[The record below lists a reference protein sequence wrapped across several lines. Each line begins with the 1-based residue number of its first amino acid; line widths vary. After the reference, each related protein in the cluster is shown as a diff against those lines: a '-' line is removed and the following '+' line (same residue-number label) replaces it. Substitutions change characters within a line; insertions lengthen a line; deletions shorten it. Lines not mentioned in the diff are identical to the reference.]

1 MLLDDSMTLCQ
12 TEAGTVT
19 LGREEGG
26 KDMREVLLLDTRPI
40 VFDIHPDQL
49 PFIGSWSLD
58 MEGGLHP
65 GSYSD
70 ASRSIHS
77 LEGVLD
83 QV

>member
-1 MLLDDSMTLCQ
+1 MLLDDSMTLGQ
-12 TEAGTVT
+12 TEASTVT
-19 LGREEGG
+19 LGREEGR
-26 KDMREVLLLDTRPI
+26 KDMREMFLLDAWSI

-49 PFIGSWSLD
+49 PSIGSRPLD

-65 GSYSD
+65 GGYGD
-70 ASRSIHS
+70 ASRSIHG